1 MLELKRTCLETWVD
15 FNGHM
20 RDAYYALLVSFANDQ
35 TMDELG
41 MGPRYL
47 KATGRTLYNID
58 MRVRY
63 LKEAHGGDPL
73 VVQMRLLDADA
84 KRLHLH
90 SVIRHEESHAPLAV
104 LESVL
109 LHVDQAGG
117 PASEPF
123 PPEVK
128 TLVEAR
134 LARDAG
140 PEPELRTGG
149 VGLRR

>member
-1 MLELKRTCLETWVD
+1 MLKLKRTCPGAWVD

-20 RDAYYALLVSFANDQ
+20 RDAYYLLLVSFANDQ

-47 KATGRTLYNID
+47 AATGRTLYNLD
-58 MRVRY
+58 TRARY
-63 LKEAHGGDPL
+63 LSEARQGDPL
-73 VVQMRLLDADA
+73 RVEMRLLAADA

-90 SVIRHEESHAPLAV
+90 SIIRHDLTDAALAV
-104 LESVL
+104 VEAVL
-109 LHVDQAGG
+109 LHVDQAAG
-117 PASEPF
+117 PAAAPF
-123 PPEVK
+123 PPEIEAMVA
-128 TLVEAR
+128 AR

-140 PEPELRTGG
+140 PPPDLRAGG